1 MDKNIFSEARN
12 FANLLLQTKEGKK
25 FLETKNIFESNS
37 DAFNKFKQYK
47 EIQNQFKLAML
58 NNKKDENYENQKKLL
73 NTLIKEINQ
82 NKIITDFLTS
92 EKSFNTLVSNVIQI
106 LNYTIYGKIEEGCDG
121 CGGCKNAKG

>member
-58 NNKKDENYENQKKLL
+58 NNKKDENYENQK
-73 NTLIKEINQ
+73 N
-82 NKIITDFLTS
+82 
-92 EKSFNTLVSNVIQI
+92 
-106 LNYTIYGKIEEGCDG
+106 C
-121 CGGCKNAKG
+121 